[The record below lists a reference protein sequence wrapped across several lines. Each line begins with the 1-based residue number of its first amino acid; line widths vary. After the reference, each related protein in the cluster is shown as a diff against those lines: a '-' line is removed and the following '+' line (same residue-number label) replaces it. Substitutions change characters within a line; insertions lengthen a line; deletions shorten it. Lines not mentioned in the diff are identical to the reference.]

1 MPNVKKYC
9 LGVEISSVHQMI
21 KKLKM
26 DHLWVYTLYPF
37 LSPAA
42 TAAIVAKYYKKTKR
56 ACQSLKFGMQVL
68 DRAINIL

>member
-1 MPNVKKYC
+1 MPNVNKYC
-9 LGVEISSVHQMI
+9 LGVEIFPVHQMI

-42 TAAIVAKYYKKTKR
+42 TAAKYYKKTKGP
-56 ACQSLKFGMQVL
+56 CQSLKF
-68 DRAINIL
+68 

>member
-9 LGVEISSVHQMI
+9 LGVEISPVHQMI

-26 DHLWVYTLYPF
+26 DHLWVYTLYAF

-42 TAAIVAKYYKKTKR
+42 TAAKYYKKNKG
-56 ACQSLKFGMQVL
+56 GMPVTE
-68 DRAINIL
+68 ILNASTR